1 MLWKEEAKP
10 KDALYAAEYLG
21 ISEEAYHWGFIRGGM
36 RSVAMLFVAQMQD
49 YLGLGEGHRMNV
61 PGTASGNW
69 TWRMLPEEVDAE
81 IAKKIYRMTK
91 MYGRLQK

>member
-1 MLWKEEAKP
+1 
-10 KDALYAAEYLG
+10 
-21 ISEEAYHWGFIRGGM
+21 
-36 RSVAMLFVAQMQD
+36 
-49 YLGLGEGHRMNV
+49 MNV

-81 IAKKIYRMTK
+81 IAKKLYRMTK